1 MKFSKEEISKI
12 VNLKDT
18 RGQLLNIFD
27 LHGKLFLAEHGS
39 SRIVQYS
46 SHSLPI
52 FLSDFEWCETK
63 RDVKDQFS
71 ESLLTAVEGKLF

>member
-1 MKFSKEEISKI
+1 MKFTKEEISEI
-12 VNLKDT
+12 VGLKDG

-39 SRIVQYS
+39 SRYVMYN

-52 FLSDFEWCETK
+52 IYSDFEWCQTE
-63 RDVKDQFS
+63 DNVMGQFLV
-71 ESLLTAVEGKLF
+71 SLREAVNGKLF

>member
-12 VNLKDT
+12 VNLKDA
-18 RGQLLNIFD
+18 RGQLLNVFD

-52 FLSDFEWCETK
+52 FFSDFEWCQTK
-63 RDVKDQFS
+63 NNVMGQFLV
-71 ESLLTAVEGKLF
+71 SLREAVNGKLF